1 MDAEI
6 QSGGIMSDLKLAKLT
21 KEQVKEIQ
29 ELESLLGVS
38 LVAYFEENNRYAD
51 LDQNSIDKLKDL
63 ERKLGI
69 VILAYPLSKA
79 S

>member
-1 MDAEI
+1 
-6 QSGGIMSDLKLAKLT
+6 MSDLKLAKLSQ
-21 KEQVKEIQ
+21 EQIKEIQ
-29 ELESLLGVS
+29 DLERKLGVS

-51 LDQNSIDKLKDL
+51 LDQKSIDALRDIEK
-63 ERKLGI
+63 RFGI